1 MILVIDHHDS
11 FVHNL
16 ARYVELCDEE
26 TVIMRADEIEKLRDK
41 PKAIILSPGP
51 CAPKDTPQT
60 MRLIKKAY
68 KTVPILGICLGH
80 QCIAEA
86 FDGTTKQAETPVH
99 GRASAVFHDKHALFN
114 DIPSP
119 FMAGR
124 YHSLISQIQETELS
138 QIAKTQDNILM
149 GFQHKLY
156 PTYGLQF
163 HPESI
168 LTEHGQT
175 LIENF
180 LKIVDTWHK
189 KTGHKKSG

>member
-16 ARYVELCDEE
+16 ARYVELCGEE
-26 TVIMRADEIEKLRDK
+26 TIIMRADEIEKLKEK

-60 MRLIKKAY
+60 MEFIKRAY

-80 QCIAEA
+80 QCISEA
-86 FDGTTKQAETPVH
+86 FGGTTKQAETPIH
-99 GRASAVFHDKHALFN
+99 GRASAVFHDEHVLFN
-114 DIPSP
+114 EIPSP

-124 YHSLISQIQETELS
+124 YHSLISEIGGSDLS
-138 QIAKTQDNILM
+138 QIATTQDNILM
-149 GFQHKLY
+149 GFQHKSY

-168 LTEHGQT
+168 LTEHGTT

-189 KTGHKKSG
+189 KSGSTDK